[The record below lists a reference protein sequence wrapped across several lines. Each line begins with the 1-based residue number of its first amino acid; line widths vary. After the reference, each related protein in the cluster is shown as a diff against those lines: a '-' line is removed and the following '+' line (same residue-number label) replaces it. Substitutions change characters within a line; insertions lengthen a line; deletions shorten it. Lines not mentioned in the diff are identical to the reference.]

1 MKSSE
6 HNLELTRRYLDG
18 DATPEE
24 VAELEK
30 RMLADPQLK
39 KDFLRYARIDASLP
53 GVVNDSGTLLDYE
66 PVKKKSQKGWA
77 IAAVIA
83 LSFLLLAQVLNQP
96 WGDKNRQE
104 VARFGKIENCRWTNQ
119 EKTLLSGDP
128 VTEGQRIEI
137 SSGKVELL
145 YHNGARIE
153 LTGPCII
160 ETISEKETFLTMGT
174 VYVVADSPES
184 QGFMVRSPTSIFEDL
199 GTAFSASV
207 APDGLSRLE
216 VSDGEVNLIVE
227 QDHKHQLLQA
237 GQTMLVEPG
246 ERKILTRI
254 ESGDESR
261 DFRFPTIVPPS
272 NQDYADISQ
281 GFASASVGRGL
292 LRSRPDWTVNP
303 KSILDGSGQT
313 NQDSPQ
319 ESVFFENDVKNGSL
333 LIDLGKAIS
342 IAKINS
348 YSWHQHNRIPEHN
361 DRAQQKFTL
370 FGWPDKQ
377 LPNLEI
383 PARESGWV
391 RIARVNSEQF
401 FHVKQLDNRP
411 SQQACSIFASKG
423 EIGEYRYLLLE
434 VSGPTFFGEIDV
446 YQSE

>member
-6 HNLELTRRYLDG
+6 HDLELTRRYLDG

-30 RMLADPQLK
+30 RMLADPQLRE
-39 KDFLRYARIDASLP
+39 DFLRYARIDGSLP

-66 PVKKKSQKGWA
+66 PVKKNPLKGWA

-83 LSFLLLAQVLNQP
+83 LSFLLLAQLINQP
-96 WGDKNRQE
+96 WTDKHRQE

-119 EKTLLSGDP
+119 AKIPLSGDP
-128 VTEGQRIEI
+128 VIEGQRIEI

-174 VYVVADSPES
+174 VDVVADSPES

-254 ESGDESR
+254 ESGDESK
-261 DFRFPTIVPPS
+261 DFRFPHDCTPKQSGLCGHITGLCFGQCGQRFAEVAAKL
-272 NQDYADISQ
+272 DSQ
-281 GFASASVGRGL
+281 SKVH
-292 LRSRPDWTVNP
+292 SRWEW
-303 KSILDGSGQT
+303 T
-313 NQDSPQ
+313 NQPGLTSGIC
-319 ESVFFENDVKNGSL
+319 FF
-333 LIDLGKAIS
+333 
-342 IAKINS
+342 
-348 YSWHQHNRIPEHN
+348 
-361 DRAQQKFTL
+361 
-370 FGWPDKQ
+370 
-377 LPNLEI
+377 
-383 PARESGWV
+383 
-391 RIARVNSEQF
+391 
-401 FHVKQLDNRP
+401 
-411 SQQACSIFASKG
+411 
-423 EIGEYRYLLLE
+423 
-434 VSGPTFFGEIDV
+434 
-446 YQSE
+446 